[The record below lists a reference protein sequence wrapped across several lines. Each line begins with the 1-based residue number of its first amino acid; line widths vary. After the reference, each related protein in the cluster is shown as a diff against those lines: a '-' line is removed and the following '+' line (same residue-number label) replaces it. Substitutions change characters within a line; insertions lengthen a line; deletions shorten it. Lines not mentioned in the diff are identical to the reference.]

1 VGKEQNMK
9 KVVKCLLAVGAVV
22 GSIAGVLYFLDKK
35 KNEDEFDDF
44 DDAEFEDVFEDEEED
59 SRDYVTLDLEKE
71 AEEEEQ
77 Q

>member
-1 VGKEQNMK
+1 MK

-71 AEEEEQ
+71 AEEEE
-77 Q
+77 

>member
-1 VGKEQNMK
+1 MK

-22 GSIAGVLYFLDKK
+22 GSVAGVLYFLDKK

>member
-1 VGKEQNMK
+1 MK